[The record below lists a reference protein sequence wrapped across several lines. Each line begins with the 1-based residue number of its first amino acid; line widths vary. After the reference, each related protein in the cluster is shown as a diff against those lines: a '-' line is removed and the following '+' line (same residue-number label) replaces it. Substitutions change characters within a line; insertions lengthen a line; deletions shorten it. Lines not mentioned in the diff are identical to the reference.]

1 MHVLFKRLSL
11 IILHLV
17 IFDMLPQQVNY
28 LRSVVPCQK
37 ALQSYIFNV
46 EADREN

>member
-1 MHVLFKRLSL
+1 MHVLYKRLSL
-11 IILHLV
+11 IIMHLV

-28 LRSVVPCQK
+28 LTSVVPCQK
-37 ALQSYIFNV
+37 ALQSYILHV

>member
-1 MHVLFKRLSL
+1 MHVLYKILSL

-28 LRSVVPCQK
+28 LTSVVACQK
-37 ALQSYIFNV
+37 ALQSYILHV
-46 EADREN
+46 EADWEN